1 MKKNNRFIYLILIL
15 FVLVYGLQIGYTSFT
30 KVDEIPI
37 IGYHHLALK
46 EDKERY
52 FKNNMWVN
60 SVDSFEAQMKL
71 LHDEGYHSVTLDDLY
86 LWRMGKKKL
95 PKKSICITFDDG
107 FQSSIRYADPILE
120 KYGFTA
126 SVFVIGALVPKTSKP
141 YDASLR
147 QHSSIEDM
155 KHAKTLSFYAHSYDL
170 HHKKDG
176 FRVHQLNKKQL
187 IEDTNRM
194 KQYASIDYY
203 AYPYGKY
210 NDTIEE
216 VLEESGTKLAFGFN
230 ENRKAKIT
238 DDPYALPRFNVNA
251 YTKIDVF
258 LQMVE

>member
-1 MKKNNRFIYLILIL
+1 MKNNRRWICIVIA
-15 FVLVYGLQIGYTSFT
+15 FVCLLYGLQIGYT
-30 KVDEIPI
+30 KIHAVEEIPI
-37 IGYHHLALK
+37 IGYHHLAK
-46 EDKERY
+46 DEDKEAY

-60 SVDSFEAQMKL
+60 SLSSFEAQMKL
-71 LHDEGYHSVTLDDLY
+71 LHDEGYQSVTLDDVY

-126 SVFVIGALVPKTSKP
+126 SVFVIGSLVPKESKP
-141 YDASLR
+141 YDVSKR

-155 KHAKTLSFYAHSYDL
+155 KHAKTLKFYAHSYNL
-170 HHKKDG
+170 HHKKGG
-176 FRVHQLNKKQL
+176 FRVHQLNKEQL
-187 IEDTNRM
+187 MDDTEKM
-194 KQYASIDYY
+194 KQYASIEYY

-216 VLEESGTKLAFGFN
+216 VLATSGTKLAFGFN

-238 DDPYALPRFNVNA
+238 DDPYALPRFNINA
-251 YTKIDVF
+251 YTKLDVF
-258 LQMVE
+258 LQMIE